1 MKVNARLPE
10 DVRLQKCSSR
20 TGRVTFATNAM
31 NSGAGAEATSVATK
45 HRDPKT
51 LLGYVMA
58 DEGLLMQA
66 ALKIGNKN
74 K

>member
-1 MKVNARLPE
+1 
-10 DVRLQKCSSR
+10 
-20 TGRVTFATNAM
+20 M

-66 ALKIGNKN
+66 ALTIGNIN

>member
-10 DVRLQKCSSR
+10 
-20 TGRVTFATNAM
+20 RVTFANNAM
-31 NSGAGAEATSVATK
+31 NSGAGAEVTSVATK

-51 LLGYVMA
+51 LLGYVIA
-58 DEGLLMQA
+58 DEGLLMHA
-66 ALKIGNKN
+66 ALTISNKN